1 MAVVTSLQKD
11 EKILNYLT
19 LPGPLCAI
27 MLFLYGYWYKKQK
40 QVLILKACPV
50 YGIICHIT
58 YCELMLV
65 LSITHLM
72 AFAKIFAMLSCLT
85 LLLSLV

>member
-1 MAVVTSLQKD
+1 MKKYLI
-11 EKILNYLT
+11 ILPF
-19 LPGPLCAI
+19 PGRCAPLCFFCMDI
-27 MLFLYGYWYKKQK
+27 GIKKQK

>member
-1 MAVVTSLQKD
+1 MKKYLIILPCPGRCASLCFFCMD
-11 EKILNYLT
+11 I
-19 LPGPLCAI
+19 GI
-27 MLFLYGYWYKKQK
+27 KKQK

>member
-1 MAVVTSLQKD
+1 MKKYLI
-11 EKILNYLT
+11 IL
-19 LPGPLCAI
+19 PCQGRCAPLCF
-27 MLFLYGYWYKKQK
+27 FLYGYWYKKQK